1 MKRLLFLAS
10 FVGIASQCLS
20 FRGGTLGGQGFGSE
34 EGWTFYAPT
43 GPFSI
48 SVDDIS
54 LQSTGSKTFFAEY
67 KDWDAAISTSGT
79 QASRLN
85 TFVQTSQSRPG
96 NLPMPSGVS
105 LQLIETVETST
116 PILKLKMKYVTTSAL
131 QNTFTVN
138 WNAVDL
144 FGDPADDGTVT
155 QEQVVTITQ

>member
-1 MKRLLFLAS
+1 
-10 FVGIASQCLS
+10 
-20 FRGGTLGGQGFGSE
+20 
-34 EGWTFYAPT
+34 
-43 GPFSI
+43 
-48 SVDDIS
+48 
-54 LQSTGSKTFFAEY
+54 
-67 KDWDAAISTSGT
+67 
-79 QASRLN
+79 
-85 TFVQTSQSRPG
+85 
-96 NLPMPSGVS
+96 MPSGVS